1 MFWELKAGSGSVS
14 KEYESN
20 GRGPGHE
27 KSKLKTTRDRDD
39 DPIAIPLYHI
49 HVGDCHTASPTA
61 QAHQGE
67 ILDQFAADGARS
79 HHEPFLN

>member
-1 MFWELKAGSGSVS
+1 MVWGLAL
-14 KEYESN
+14 
-20 GRGPGHE
+20 RGVNPNPHGGGGE
-27 KSKLKTTRDRDD
+27 GQKTTRDRDD
-39 DPIAIPLYHI
+39 DSVAIPLYHI

-79 HHEPFLN
+79 HHEPFLK